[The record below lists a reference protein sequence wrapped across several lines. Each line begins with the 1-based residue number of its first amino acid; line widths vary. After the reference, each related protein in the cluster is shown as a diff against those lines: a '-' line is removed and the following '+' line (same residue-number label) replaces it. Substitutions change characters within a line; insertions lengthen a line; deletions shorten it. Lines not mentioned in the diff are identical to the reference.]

1 MIKISL
7 IIDSKETDITND
19 LKNWDDIE
27 LSFTRKDFG
36 GIYRKF
42 AKKFEFVKGAYDLLT
57 DLYLSKYI
65 ESSAKIV
72 IYRQINDLTYKEA
85 YRCSLDFMS
94 YSDDGHTLTLSAIDD
109 DTYSI
114 INSQKSQT
122 FDIPVSDINKI
133 SLIYKRIYLNNR
145 VSWVINPNDP
155 DNEQTD
161 PDVYPIRFALAS
173 EFPMVY
179 GDANFP
185 IKGMIEQFDIGSHV
199 GELSYYSM
207 TSFVKALAPVSI
219 RLILKFDMRLDSYD
233 MDFMP
238 SLCLYKRK
246 KEEIEFPKE
255 DIAYFSGIGQI
266 VNVNIDRGID
276 LEEGD
281 ELMLFI
287 VYPNSIITYA
297 KATLL
302 NVKDISV
309 TYIAKGDPVTIDA
322 IRASD
327 LLTSLLK
334 KIGLKDYTG
343 EIKTGNIPIPYIMA
357 AESVRGIKDAKI
369 HTSFSKFTEFAKAV
383 LGYDWEIDDVNRKV
397 IFKPLGDFYDSVT
410 DPLPLTEINSMTHTI
425 DSSVVYSGVE
435 VGYDKQE
442 YDEINGRDEFHFTN
456 SFSTGIKAT
465 DNVLKLIS
473 PYRADPY
480 GIEFLV
486 TERNEETKDTDSD
499 NDVFIVDA
507 VFGSGGLTPR
517 TMIVEPSYP
526 ITGVLFPDTMFNAA
540 YSPRNMLM
548 ANKGYVG
555 MSASGLM
562 FTSSEGN
569 ADVSIKGISERGGIS
584 IEDSDRLLR
593 SDKIKVSTIGLSPF
607 PGNYK
612 GRVSCSFSGKT
623 YVGYVSDITER
634 IGKGQTVDYELLLK
648 NIT

>member
-72 IYRQINDLTYKEA
+72 IYRQVNDLTYKEA

-161 PDVYPIRFALAS
+161 PDVYPIRFALAT

-238 SLCLYKRK
+238 SLCLGKRK

-281 ELMLFI
+281 ELMLFF

-357 AESVRGIKDAKI
+357 AESIRGIKDAKI

-593 SDKIKVSTIGLSPF
+593 SDKIKVSTIWLSPF

>member
-1 MIKISL
+1 M
-7 IIDSKETDITND
+7 
-19 LKNWDDIE
+19 NWDDIE

-161 PDVYPIRFALAS
+161 PDVYPIRFALAT

-238 SLCLYKRK
+238 SLCLGKRK

-281 ELMLFI
+281 ELMLFF

-357 AESVRGIKDAKI
+357 AESIRGIKDAKI

-397 IFKPLGDFYDSVT
+397 IFVD
-410 DPLPLTEINSMTHTI
+410 
-425 DSSVVYSGVE
+425 
-435 VGYDKQE
+435 
-442 YDEINGRDEFHFTN
+442 TN
-456 SFSTGIKAT
+456 
-465 DNVLKLIS
+465 
-473 PYRADPY
+473 
-480 GIEFLV
+480 
-486 TERNEETKDTDSD
+486 
-499 NDVFIVDA
+499 
-507 VFGSGGLTPR
+507 
-517 TMIVEPSYP
+517 
-526 ITGVLFPDTMFNAA
+526 
-540 YSPRNMLM
+540 
-548 ANKGYVG
+548 
-555 MSASGLM
+555 
-562 FTSSEGN
+562 
-569 ADVSIKGISERGGIS
+569 
-584 IEDSDRLLR
+584 
-593 SDKIKVSTIGLSPF
+593 
-607 PGNYK
+607 
-612 GRVSCSFSGKT
+612 
-623 YVGYVSDITER
+623 
-634 IGKGQTVDYELLLK
+634 
-648 NIT
+648 

>member
-1 MIKISL
+1 M
-7 IIDSKETDITND
+7 
-19 LKNWDDIE
+19 NWDDIE

-161 PDVYPIRFALAS
+161 PDVYPIRFALAT

-238 SLCLYKRK
+238 SLCLGKRK

-281 ELMLFI
+281 ELMLFF

-357 AESVRGIKDAKI
+357 AESIRGIKDAKI

-507 VFGSGGLTPR
+507 VFGSRGLTPR

-569 ADVSIKGISERGGIS
+569 ADVSIKAYRNVEG
-584 IEDSDRLLR
+584 
-593 SDKIKVSTIGLSPF
+593 F
-607 PGNYK
+607 P
-612 GRVSCSFSGKT
+612 
-623 YVGYVSDITER
+623 
-634 IGKGQTVDYELLLK
+634 
-648 NIT
+648 

>member
-94 YSDDGHTLTLSAIDD
+94 YSDDGHTLILSAIDD

-161 PDVYPIRFALAS
+161 PDVYPIRFALAT

-238 SLCLYKRK
+238 SLCLGKRK

-281 ELMLFI
+281 ELMLFF

-357 AESVRGIKDAKI
+357 AESIRGIKDAKI

-526 ITGVLFPDTMFNAA
+526 ITGVLFPIPCST
-540 YSPRNMLM
+540 PP
-548 ANKGYVG
+548 
-555 MSASGLM
+555 
-562 FTSSEGN
+562 
-569 ADVSIKGISERGGIS
+569 IPQGI
-584 IEDSDRLLR
+584 
-593 SDKIKVSTIGLSPF
+593 
-607 PGNYK
+607 
-612 GRVSCSFSGKT
+612 C
-623 YVGYVSDITER
+623 
-634 IGKGQTVDYELLLK
+634 
-648 NIT
+648 

>member
-19 LKNWDDIE
+19 LMNWDDIE

-161 PDVYPIRFALAS
+161 PDVYPIRFALAT

-238 SLCLYKRK
+238 SLCLGKRK

-281 ELMLFI
+281 ELMLFF

-357 AESVRGIKDAKI
+357 AESIRGIKDAKI

-507 VFGSGGLTPR
+507 VFGSRGLTPR

-569 ADVSIKGISERGGIS
+569 ADVSIKAYRNVEG
-584 IEDSDRLLR
+584 
-593 SDKIKVSTIGLSPF
+593 F
-607 PGNYK
+607 P
-612 GRVSCSFSGKT
+612 
-623 YVGYVSDITER
+623 
-634 IGKGQTVDYELLLK
+634 
-648 NIT
+648 

>member
-1 MIKISL
+1 MAKIKITL
-7 IIDSKETDITND
+7 IIKNKEIDITSE

-27 LSFTRKDFG
+27 LTYKRKDFG
-36 GIYRKF
+36 GIYRTF
-42 AKKFEFVKGAYDLLT
+42 AKKFEFIKGAYKALKQ
-57 DLYLSKYI
+57 LYLS
-65 ESSAKIV
+65 EGLVSSAKIV

-122 FDIPVSDINKI
+122 FDIAVSDMPQVKMT
-133 SLIYKRIYLNNR
+133 YERMYLNNR
-145 VSWVINPNDP
+145 VSWSVNPTD
-155 DNEQTD
+155 EQTETG
-161 PDVYPIRFALAS
+161 VYPIEYFGNH

-179 GDANFP
+179 NDVNFP
-185 IKGMIEQFDIGSHV
+185 IPGRLVQYDIGTYHEASESILPFVESLTNITVRLVLNFDITPLSAPDAVSPGLYLWLTDKDNVTISKENIAGLGFI
-199 GELSYYSM
+199 GEKQEVRIDKDIELKQGY
-207 TSFVKALAPVSI
+207 
-219 RLILKFDMRLDSYD
+219 RLK
-233 MDFMP
+233 
-238 SLCLYKRK
+238 
-246 KEEIEFPKE
+246 
-255 DIAYFSGIGQI
+255 
-266 VNVNIDRGID
+266 
-276 LEEGD
+276 
-281 ELMLFI
+281 LFI
-287 VYPNSIITYA
+287 DA
-297 KATLL
+297 ATLDTMKAEVS

-309 TYIAKGDPVTIDA
+309 TYIDKGESVSIDVVKT
-322 IRASD
+322 ST
-327 LLTSLLK
+327 LLT
-334 KIGLKDYTG
+334 KILANMGLKDYTG

-357 AESVRGIKDAKI
+357 AESIRGIKDAKI

-612 GRVSCSFSGKT
+612 GRISCSFSGYK
-623 YVGYVSDITER
+623 YIGYVFKITEH
-634 IGKGQTVDYELLLK
+634 IGKGQTSDYELLLK
-648 NIT
+648 SISQ